1 MSGPDQAGDAFGSQ
15 PPHMHLIQNTTCGE
29 KGQDH
34 KSVREIVLDTYTSRQ
49 SQPERVFSF
58 EGKKMYQFKPVS
70 LILLG
75 FSQSVGSQIQF
86 KSHQDEQTI
95 LLAIC
100 LTFQSEDLLCF
111 SIITFFYMFCVFR
124 IDEHFKTSPKVPGID
139 LNSTRVLFEKLMNSQ
154 HSMILEQVCSLHVY
168 SAFITLGI

>member
-1 MSGPDQAGDAFGSQ
+1 M
-15 PPHMHLIQNTTCGE
+15 
-29 KGQDH
+29 
-34 KSVREIVLDTYTSRQ
+34 
-49 SQPERVFSF
+49 
-58 EGKKMYQFKPVS
+58 S

-168 SAFITLGI
+168 SAFITLGIWARLLLCFFLQFLFYLLLSFGLSLVKEILWVYKDFGFSFHWCVLRS